1 MYQVLQENPKML
13 LFFFFFFFNSNQEC
27 DYPTPADPANDHL
40 GIPGH
45 SEISNNSEPHG
56 LQIPR
61 V

>member
-13 LFFFFFFFNSNQEC
+13 LLKIKKKNSKQVC
-27 DYPTPADPANDHL
+27 DYPTPADPANDLL